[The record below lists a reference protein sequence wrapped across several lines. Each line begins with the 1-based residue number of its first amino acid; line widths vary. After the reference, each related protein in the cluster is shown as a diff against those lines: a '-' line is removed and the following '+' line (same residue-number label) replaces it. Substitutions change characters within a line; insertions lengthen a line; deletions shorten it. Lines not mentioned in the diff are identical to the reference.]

1 MQEEK
6 KKIVRIS
13 LEGNIGAGKSELLK
27 FLSRNGHQVVLEP
40 TDQWEA
46 IHDSKTGKNII
57 ELLYENPQKHAFMF
71 QIFALA
77 TRIQAIENTVA
88 PGGRLILERC
98 IDTDKFVFAKSLHLQ
113 GFLSDM
119 EYEVYRAYAH
129 RAAAN
134 LRNPGSEFSV
144 DGMIYL
150 RTSTDR
156 CLERIEKRNR
166 KGEEHIDM
174 DYLQILEDAHEKM
187 IDKAIAQ
194 GIPVLILDGDLGL
207 LDLPHKMSQINE
219 LLHVFD

>member
-40 TDQWEA
+40 TAEWEA
-46 IHDSKTGKNII
+46 IQDSKTGKNII
-57 ELLYENPQKHAFMF
+57 EMLYENPQKNAFLF

-77 TRIQAIENTVA
+77 TRIQAIENTLA

-98 IDTDKFVFAKSLHLQ
+98 IDTDKLVFAKSLHYQ
-113 GFLSDM
+113 GLLTDM
-119 EYEVYRAYAH
+119 EYEIYQSYAH
-129 RAAAN
+129 AAASP
-134 LRNPGSEFSV
+134 RNPDSKFSV

-156 CLERIEKRNR
+156 CFERIQKRQR
-166 KGEEHIDM
+166 KGEENIDM
-174 DYLQILEDAHEKM
+174 DYLHILEDAHEEM
-187 IDKAIAQ
+187 IDRAVAA
-194 GIPVLILDGDLGL
+194 GIPVLILDGDLEL
-207 LDLPHKMSQINE
+207 FDLPHKMSKIDE